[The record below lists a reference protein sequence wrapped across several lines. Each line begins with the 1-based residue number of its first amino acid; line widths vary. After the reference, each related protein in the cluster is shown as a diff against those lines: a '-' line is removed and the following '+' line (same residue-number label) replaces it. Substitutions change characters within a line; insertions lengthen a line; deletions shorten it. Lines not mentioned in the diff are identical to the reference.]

1 MKTLILASV
10 LASAISTAAA
20 QESTPY
26 FSVLSVTPTTDQWV
40 ADYLPAANQRVAAHG
55 GKFLARTSN
64 HERVEGDRDD
74 AALQIIIEWPS
85 KEAAEAF
92 VNDPEYSPHLKAR
105 TEGSVSHHVLVEGKD
120 ALAN

>member
-26 FSVLSVTPTTDQWV
+26 YSVLSVTPTTDEWV
-40 ADYLPAANQRVAAHG
+40 ADYLPVANQRVAAHG

-64 HERVEGDRDD
+64 HE
-74 AALQIIIEWPS
+74 LSLIHI
-85 KEAAEAF
+85 
-92 VNDPEYSPHLKAR
+92 
-105 TEGSVSHHVLVEGKD
+105 
-120 ALAN
+120 